1 MNVKIEIGITTMRM
15 EIKTKSSKW
24 ALKPML
30 IYPKIIKI
38 KARKT
43 DATIVNFLVLFLIF
57 GTLIYHFGETV
68 SNIIKKIVASTGIA
82 R

>member
-1 MNVKIEIGITTMRM
+1 MRI
-15 EIKTKSSKW
+15 EIKTKSSKL

-30 IYPKIIKI
+30 TYPKIIKSRAI
-38 KARKT
+38 ET
-43 DATIVNFLVLFLIF
+43 EVTIVNFFVLFLIF